1 MTSATTHRTNEHRR
15 RILKLLAAA
24 VPMSFVPAA
33 RVLAATVTSLY
44 PKGYGLDVNM
54 LVPEVTWES
63 SLTDDQVRALQVLG
77 DIIVPGDDRSPAA
90 SELEIAGFVNEWVSA
105 PYPSQRKDRQTIVDG
120 LELLDRNAGRI
131 SGKRFLELTG
141 PDQQRL
147 FGDLIGST
155 SAGQAGS
162 PTSGF
167 PRRLVTLFVLGYY
180 TTREGMADIG
190 YIGNTPMVSF
200 DGPPANIR
208 KKLGI

>member
-1 MTSATTHRTNEHRR
+1 MTSAANHRTNEHRR

-24 VPMSFVPAA
+24 VPMSFVPGA
-33 RVLAATVTSLY
+33 RAFAATVTSLY

-90 SELEIAGFVNEWVSA
+90 SELDIAGFVNEWVSA
-105 PYPSQRKDRQTIVDG
+105 PYPSQREDRQTIVDG

-155 SAGQAGS
+155 SGQAGS

-190 YIGNTPMVSF
+190 YIGNTPMASF

-208 KKLGI
+208 KKLGL

>member
-1 MTSATTHRTNEHRR
+1 MTSATTRRTNEHRR

-24 VPMSFVPAA
+24 VPMSLVPAA
-33 RVLAATVTSLY
+33 RALAATVTSLY

-90 SELEIAGFVNEWVSA
+90 SELDIAGFVNEWVSA

-131 SGKRFLELTG
+131 SGNRFLELTG

-155 SAGQAGS
+155 SGQAGS

-190 YIGNTPMVSF
+190 YIGNTPMASF
-200 DGPPANIR
+200 DGPPADIR
-208 KKLGI
+208 KRLGL